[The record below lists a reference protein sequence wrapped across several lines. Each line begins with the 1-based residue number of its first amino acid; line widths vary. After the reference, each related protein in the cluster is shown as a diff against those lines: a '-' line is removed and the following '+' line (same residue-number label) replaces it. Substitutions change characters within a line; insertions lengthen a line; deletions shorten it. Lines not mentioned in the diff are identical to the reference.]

1 MMPIDRRDLV
11 VADELQGEDEE
22 DTHLLGELHDRAKAF
37 LAGFRWCKSIRASWF
52 GVGIGRIF
60 AVFLFEIEPAL
71 DEVDAEMWVVV
82 GDMPSA
88 IIVPDESPDPLAALK
103 IYVREMR
110 EWVTAVRSGDPAAL
124 EACLPISARPTLE
137 LAAALEGRMNFLER
151 EVYPYLLE
159 TDEK

>member
-1 MMPIDRRDLV
+1 
-11 VADELQGEDEE
+11 
-22 DTHLLGELHDRAKAF
+22 
-37 LAGFRWCKSIRASWF
+37 
-52 GVGIGRIF
+52 VGIGRIF

-159 TDEK
+159 MDEK